1 MIASLRGILTH
12 KAPNELTVEVGGVG
26 YEVRFSPTGL
36 HRLPEIGAEVF
47 LHILTNVREDSIDL
61 YGFSERQEKEMFI
74 VLTGVSGVGPRLA
87 MNILSGMGPAE
98 LASAILTG
106 DLVRLVKLPGVGR
119 KTAERLCVELK
130 DKVQFLA
137 ARDSGAVIAAQPEET
152 DQLAADVISAL
163 VNLGYPPA
171 SARRAVERVKSAG
184 SADDYAALSLEELLR
199 RALRSMA

>member
-12 KAPNELTVEVGGVG
+12 KAPDELIVEVGGVG

-36 HRLPEIGAEVF
+36 HRLPEVGNEIF
-47 LHILTNVREDSIDL
+47 LHIHTNVRDDSIDL

-74 VLTGVSGVGPRLA
+74 VLTSVSGVGPKLA
-87 MNILSGMGPAE
+87 MNILSGMNPAA
-98 LASAILTG
+98 LASAILTT
-106 DLVRLVKLPGVGR
+106 DLARLTRLPGVGR

-130 DKVQFLA
+130 DKVQFLPA
-137 ARDSGAVIAAQPEET
+137 QDSGAVLAARPEEG

-171 SARRAVERVKSAG
+171 GARQAVERVKSAG
-184 SADDYAALSLEELLR
+184 GAGEYEALSLEEVLR